1 MKKMQLKDLNVKSF
15 ITAKVKGG
23 ELPYWHTLFPT
34 CDSNLICT
42 ITFDGSCDPVCK

>member
-23 ELPYWHTLFPT
+23 EYPDFRTLFPT
-34 CDSNLICT
+34 CDSNLCT